1 MTSSALADKETFVDY
16 VTLDGP
22 FNIEELSGE
31 NENVFDMS
39 VKSALVHGDVLRGVQ
54 PGISPDE
61 YTLVEI
67 ICQAYEPLHE
77 VFQYETILILYV
89 I

>member
-16 VTLDGP
+16 VILDGP
-22 FNIEELSGE
+22 LYTEDLSGE
-31 NENVFDMS
+31 NETVFDTT
-39 VKSALVHGDVLRGVQ
+39 VKLAKVRGDVLRGVQ

-61 YTLVEI
+61 YTLVEL

-77 VFQYETILILYV
+77 VFQCK
-89 I
+89 